1 MDLANIEELNKNNF
15 AVIFY
20 AFVKLILNFINK
32 HASIRRLSRTKQK
45 INSKPW
51 IAQDIYEQIRCK
63 RQMYKSHYIKG
74 DEAMKLEYK
83 KSANSLTRMKTLA
96 DKKYYA
102 NQLKNSTINT
112 RKTWE
117 VLHNLI

>member
-1 MDLANIEELNKNNF
+1 MDLANIEELNKSNF

-20 AFVKLILNFINK
+20 AFVKLILNVINK

-45 INSKPW
+45 INRKPW
-51 IAQDIYEQIRCK
+51 IAEDIYEQNRCK

-96 DKKYYA
+96 DKKYYE
-102 NQLKNSTINT
+102 NELKNSTINP
-112 RKTWE
+112 RKT
-117 VLHNLI
+117 